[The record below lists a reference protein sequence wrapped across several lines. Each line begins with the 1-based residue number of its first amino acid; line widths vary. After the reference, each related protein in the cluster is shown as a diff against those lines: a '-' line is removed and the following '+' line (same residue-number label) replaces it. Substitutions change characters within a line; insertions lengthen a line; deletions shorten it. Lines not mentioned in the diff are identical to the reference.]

1 MGTAALCASVRLIR
15 IQRAVGAIKTRQVSL
30 FLMDSSMRGAARQG
44 QDTLPG
50 PLPQGGGL
58 VVAPRGLPP
67 RQAGPS
73 SVGEIAAAL
82 PGGASPDRHPPGGGG
97 GGGYEG
103 TGPSYHTA
111 SRRGSPE
118 EESFS
123 RCSRRRDGVTH
134 IGLPPE
140 EGRGKYFPK
149 RFCALFI
156 LVLDKKLSKLFIAPQ
171 ARQELMRR
179 LLRQTAAKGRRWQ
192 RRLLDKN
199 QRFLSRKSIT
209 DIFPLTF
216 SMGCGIT
223 EEIQME
229 NAMNGTDHSGSSP
242 CREPRVGGTRQ
253 GSLTGVTREQC
264 RRREPFPTSSAGR
277 PPISGYMSGR
287 GGYLRQ

>member
-1 MGTAALCASVRLIR
+1 MISARKSARQDPPARRFPFPIAGGGLFRPLRRTRRVAVPCGRKNCCRLARDRAKIR
-15 IQRAVGAIKTRQVSL
+15 EIVGQV
-30 FLMDSSMRGAARQG
+30 RGAARQG

-82 PGGASPDRHPPGGGG
+82 PSGVCPDRHPPGGGG
-97 GGGYEG
+97 GYEG
-103 TGPSYHTA
+103 IGPSYPTA
-111 SRRGSPE
+111 PRRGSPE

-156 LVLDKKLSKLFIAPQ
+156 LVLDKKL
-171 ARQELMRR
+171 
-179 LLRQTAAKGRRWQ
+179 
-192 RRLLDKN
+192 
-199 QRFLSRKSIT
+199 
-209 DIFPLTF
+209 
-216 SMGCGIT
+216 
-223 EEIQME
+223 
-229 NAMNGTDHSGSSP
+229 
-242 CREPRVGGTRQ
+242 
-253 GSLTGVTREQC
+253 
-264 RRREPFPTSSAGR
+264 
-277 PPISGYMSGR
+277 
-287 GGYLRQ
+287 